1 MKTIFDITIDFE
13 KSHGSFLFDKKT
25 NSEYLDFFSV
35 FSSLP
40 LGYNHSIFDRS
51 FEKTISIIAKIRMG
65 NNLFSSDELIEFK
78 NHFREYVFSDYMHFT
93 CTGALA
99 VEAAIKCAME
109 YKKTTKPM
117 VLGRKKSFHGI
128 NSWGCITDR

>member
-1 MKTIFDITIDFE
+1 MKNIFDITIDFE

-51 FEKTISIIAKIRMG
+51 FEKTISVIAKIRMG
-65 NNLFSSDELIEFK
+65 NNLFASDELIEFK
-78 NHFREYVFSDYMHFT
+78 NHFRKYVFSDYMHFS
-93 CTGALA
+93 
-99 VEAAIKCAME
+99 KQ
-109 YKKTTKPM
+109 
-117 VLGRKKSFHGI
+117 
-128 NSWGCITDR
+128 

>member
-25 NSEYLDFFSV
+25 DSEYLDFFSV

-51 FEKTISIIAKIRMG
+51 FEKKISTISKIRKQ
-65 NNLFSSDELIEFK
+65 S
-78 NHFREYVFSDYMHFT
+78 T
-93 CTGALA
+93 
-99 VEAAIKCAME
+99 
-109 YKKTTKPM
+109 
-117 VLGRKKSFHGI
+117 
-128 NSWGCITDR
+128 

>member
-1 MKTIFDITIDFE
+1 MKTIFDITINFE

-51 FEKTISIIAKIRMG
+51 FEK
-65 NNLFSSDELIEFK
+65 K
-78 NHFREYVFSDYMHFT
+78 NICNF
-93 CTGALA
+93 
-99 VEAAIKCAME
+99 
-109 YKKTTKPM
+109 
-117 VLGRKKSFHGI
+117 
-128 NSWGCITDR
+128 